1 MGLAPHC
8 CASPRSL
15 LGDWHPSQAPK
26 LAAPRA
32 AHATAKSKSSFPVGR
47 RVVRNMVAD
56 SPVPLSV
63 KVRTG
68 CEAGSINVRRV
79 AQLLRDAGAAAVTI
93 HGRTAEQRYSKTANW
108 DLIASVV
115 ADGVV
120 EGSGMPIVGNG
131 DYEAR

>member
-1 MGLAPHC
+1 VDLNCGCPIHEATRRGLGSA
-8 CASPRSL
+8 L
-15 LGDWHPSQAPK
+15 LRKPEK
-26 LAAPRA
+26 LA
-32 AHATAKSKSSFPVGR
+32 
-47 RVVRNMVAD
+47 RVVRNMAAD